1 MARPGCVNS
10 QAASSRRGSSGQRR
24 VIPLSVEEVASSSSM
39 KKCSSISSIDRLC
52 QLVHELK
59 EEDLSNHKQKI
70 EEAKRKR
77 QLDENATDFQASHST
92 THETSHITEGKSHS

>member
-1 MARPGCVNS
+1 MV
-10 QAASSRRGSSGQRR
+10 
-24 VIPLSVEEVASSSSM
+24 PLSVEEVASSSSM

-77 QLDENATDFQASHST
+77 QLDENAFQASHST